1 MLTQLSIE
9 NFMISHN
16 SLIPPY
22 SELIVGAYLAYMI
35 IASELFMTML
45 ECSRSL
51 VKTHAIRLTTQP
63 MRNYDMTRAPRKAR
77 GQKTREELLFPAQ
90 QRPTLSEEATP
101 EKPSPKKKN
110 PSSIGSLDLPNSLAV
125 ASPLPMAELGKASS
139 TAWIV
144 STMRPL
150 ASSICPDTFYPWAT

>member
-1 MLTQLSIE
+1 MLTQISIE

-22 SELIVGAYLAYMI
+22 SELIVGAYLAYTI

-101 EKPSPKKKN
+101 EKPSLKKKN
-110 PSSIGSLDLPNSLAV
+110 P
-125 ASPLPMAELGKASS
+125 
-139 TAWIV
+139 
-144 STMRPL
+144 
-150 ASSICPDTFYPWAT
+150 